1 MSFREVL
8 AEIVETVPG
17 GIGAVLMDDE
27 GEAIDL
33 FTRGDSFE
41 TKLAGAHNGIF
52 LGLIQR
58 AVAKNGNGGD
68 LGAVSIRSDR
78 YIYSMVPVQ
87 DGIFVVLI
95 QSCNGIPS
103 KGLKVLME
111 SIPSINRLI

>member
-8 AEIVETVPG
+8 AEIVKAAPD
-17 GIGAVLMDDE
+17 GIGAVLVDDE

-52 LGLIQR
+52 LGLIER
-58 AVAKNGNGGD
+58 AVAKNGNGSN

-78 YIYSMVPVQ
+78 YTYSMVPVQ
-87 DGIFVVLI
+87 DGIFIVLI
-95 QSCNGIPS
+95 QGGNGIPS
-103 KGLKVLME
+103 KGLKVLRE
-111 SIPSINRLI
+111 SIPSITRLI